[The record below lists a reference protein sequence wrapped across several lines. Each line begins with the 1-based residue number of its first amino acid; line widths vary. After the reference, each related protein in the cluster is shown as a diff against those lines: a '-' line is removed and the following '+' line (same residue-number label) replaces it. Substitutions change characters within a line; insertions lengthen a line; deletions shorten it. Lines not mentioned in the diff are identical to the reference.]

1 MHIERATPE
10 DAEAILHLQY
20 SAYQREAILYDDWS
34 IPPLTQTL
42 GQFLA
47 EFDDHLV
54 LKASGAGQLLG
65 SVRAHRVAG
74 TGHIGRLMVAP
85 AQQGQGIGTQLMAAI
100 EAALVPITRYE
111 LFTGDRSVR
120 NLALYRRLGY
130 QPFQSVRLNLRV
142 TLVYLEKII
151 A

>member
-42 GQFLA
+42 GQLLA

-54 LKASGAGQLLG
+54 LKSTHAGQLIG

-85 AQQGQGIGTQLMAAI
+85 EQQGQGIGMKLMAAI
-100 EAALVPITRYE
+100 ETALVSVTRYE
-111 LFTGDRSVR
+111 LFTGDRSAR
-120 NLALYRRLGY
+120 NRALYRRLGY
-130 QPFQSVRLNLRV
+130 QPFQSVCLNPRV
-142 TLVYLEKII
+142 TLVYLEKVV